1 MNNKG
6 KRVYQG
12 SSYSDIFF
20 NKPEPLYTKD
30 QYNLKLPLFKR
41 QLSISNGKENC
52 NLNEHKSFSKAK
64 LINNTSTF
72 EINPNKTCDI
82 VDIKKTLNK
91 NGINAF
97 NIKNNCSSLSR
108 NKIVFNTVYI
118 DPKDQKFKT
127 VKEEL
132 KSKGVEIKLANNNHS
147 FTRHDNIVP
156 ANTTYIDV
164 RNYSKV
170 VPRSISQ
177 INMNNGRKH
186 IVTKNG
192 FSDTKFKNFTKENKR
207 IYTFS
212 PLYNKK

>member
-1 MNNKG
+1 MINKG
-6 KRVYQG
+6 KRVFTG
-12 SSYSDIFF
+12 SSNSDIFF
-20 NKPEPLYTKD
+20 SKPEPIYAKD

-41 QLSISNGKENC
+41 QLSISNGKANC

-82 VDIKKTLNK
+82 VDIKKTLSK

-108 NKIVFNTVYI
+108 NKIVFDTVYI

-132 KSKGVEIKLANNNHS
+132 KSKGVEIKMATNNHS

-156 ANTTYIDV
+156 AKTTYVDV

-186 IVTKNG
+186 IITKNG
-192 FSDTKFKNFTKENKR
+192 FSDTKFKNFTKENRR

>member
-82 VDIKKTLNK
+82 IDIKKTLNK

-132 KSKGVEIKLANNNHS
+132 KSKGVEIKLANNIHS